1 MSAKNDGIFSL
12 GKLKHFYSLPFQV
25 YSNDSKVQHQSH
37 ILIFDP
43 N

>member
-1 MSAKNDGIFSL
+1 MSAKNDDIFSL
-12 GKLKHFYSLPFQV
+12 GKPEYFYSLPFRV
-25 YSNDSKVQHQSH
+25 YSNDSEVQNWSH

>member
-12 GKLKHFYSLPFQV
+12 SKPEHFYSLPFQV
-25 YSNDSKVQHQSH
+25 YSNDSEVQYHSH
-37 ILIFDP
+37 ILIFDL